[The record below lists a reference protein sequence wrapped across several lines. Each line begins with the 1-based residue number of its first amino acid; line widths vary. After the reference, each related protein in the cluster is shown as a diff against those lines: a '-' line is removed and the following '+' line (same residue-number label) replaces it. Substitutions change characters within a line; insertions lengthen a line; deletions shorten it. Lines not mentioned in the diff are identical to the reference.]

1 MRLVEA
7 RFHRVRTT
15 MPNPWSLVRSAE
27 EFCGD
32 FSTHGRLLLK
42 GLREDTMGLCR
53 DEWVRV
59 EWHLP
64 ADRRK
69 TYRNGYHPGRL
80 KTASALVPRSVAMSA
95 RVS

>member
-1 MRLVEA
+1 MRFVEA

-15 MPNPWSLVRSAE
+15 MPNAWSLVRSPE
-27 EFCGD
+27 EFWGD

-59 EWHLP
+59 EWHRP
-64 ADRRK
+64 VGAGTRTSGWRW
-69 TYRNGYHPGRL
+69 RGMPVG
-80 KTASALVPRSVAMSA
+80 
-95 RVS
+95 